1 MSRWHSSS
9 LCSTWPY
16 ARSWQDR
23 RSGVYHPPP
32 RFCSPSFPPFFPYS
46 PLIYIVKLYPSYF
59 IYLRLPVQT
68 HKRNSGNTLASTT
81 LKFNLKEMQLIQVR
95 DSHLQ
100 AAVSCHKSFLIAT
113 FFFLL
118 LVRQS
123 ELQFL
128 VNKILLL

>member
-9 LCSTWPY
+9 LCSTWPH

-32 RFCSPSFPPFFPYS
+32 RFCSPSFPPLFPYS